1 MLKCI
6 IKTHGVR
13 MWTVLN
19 WVMNKVLC
27 QALGNENE
35 PSGYIKGDEILG
47 NLYEWLRCGLTSAY
61 YNQSCSL
68 TNRLLLRSHEIT
80 FS

>member
-1 MLKCI
+1 MLKSI

-13 MWTVLN
+13 VWTGLN

-27 QALGNENE
+27 QALVNENE
-35 PSGYIKGDEILG
+35 PSGYIKADEFLG

-68 TNRLLLRSHEIT
+68 TN
-80 FS
+80 